1 MNLDLNLLRVLD
13 VLLEERSVTRTGARL
28 GLTQSAVSHAL
39 NRLRY
44 MLNDELFVRGPAGM
58 QPTPRAVEMGPQV
71 HAALHQL
78 QAALQPSDFDPA
90 TSERRFSVVAGAYAS
105 AILVPP
111 VVGRLA
117 EAAPRVD
124 LLIAELAPDVLERM
138 DARRIDFM
146 VGGVLAAPERF
157 ARETIFTEALAW
169 IVRAD
174 HPLTL
179 RNTIDLEALVSVPHV
194 AISRSLPGLIDDG
207 TERRAFV
214 SRASWEDA
222 GAFAAAL
229 AAAGLTRRVG
239 VTVPDTYSALAV
251 AARSDMA
258 TLIPRRLALL
268 SAQSGKVKLIDPPY
282 ESPSVDVTLLFL
294 RERLA
299 EPAIAWMRDVIR
311 TAAANL

>member
-13 VLLEERSVTRTGARL
+13 VLLEERNVTRTGARL

-44 MLNDELFVRGPAGM
+44 VLNDELFLRGPAGM

-71 HAALHQL
+71 HAALNQL
-78 QAALQPSDFDPA
+78 QAALSPSDFDPA

-111 VVGRLA
+111 VVSRMSQAAPLA
-117 EAAPRVD
+117 E
-124 LLIAELAPDVLERM
+124 LFIAELATDVLERI

-157 ARETIFTEALAW
+157 TRETILTEALAW
-169 IVRAD
+169 VVRAD
-174 HPLTL
+174 HPLAKL
-179 RNTIDLEALVSVPHV
+179 NHIDLEALVSTPHV
-194 AISRSLPGLIDDG
+194 VISRSMPGLIDDG

-214 SRASWEDA
+214 SQASWEDS
-222 GAFAAAL
+222 GAFATAL
-229 AAAGLTRRVG
+229 TAAGLTRRVG

-251 AARSDMA
+251 ASRSNMA
-258 TLIPRRLALL
+258 TLLPRRLALL
-268 SAQSGKVKLIDPPY
+268 SAQSGKVVLFDPPY
-282 ESPSVDVTLLFL
+282 ESPTVNVTLLYL
-294 RERLA
+294 KERLA
-299 EPAIAWMRDVIR
+299 EPAIAWMRDTIR
-311 TAAANL
+311 VAASSL

>member
-13 VLLEERSVTRTGARL
+13 VMLEERSVTRAGARL

-44 MLNDELFVRGPAGM
+44 VLNDELFLRGPAGM

-71 HAALHQL
+71 HAALNQL
-78 QAALQPSDFDPA
+78 QTALAPPDFDPA
-90 TSERRFSVVAGAYAS
+90 TSERRFSIVSSAYAN

-117 EAAPRVD
+117 EAAPHVELFIAD
-124 LLIAELAPDVLERM
+124 LASDVLERM

-146 VGGVLAAPERF
+146 IGGVLAAPERF

-169 IVRAD
+169 VVRAD
-174 HPLTL
+174 HPLAK
-179 RNTIDLEALVSVPHV
+179 RNQIDLEALVSTPHV
-194 AISRSLPGLIDDG
+194 VISRSPPGMADEGAD
-207 TERRAFV
+207 RRTFV
-214 SRASWEDA
+214 NRASWEDA

-229 AAAGLTRRVG
+229 TAAGLTRRVG
-239 VTVPDTYSALAV
+239 VTVPDTYSALVV
-251 AARSDMA
+251 ASRTDMA
-258 TLIPRRLALL
+258 TLLPRRLALL
-268 SAQSGKVKLIDPPY
+268 SAQSGKIMLIEPPY
-282 ESPSVDVTLLFL
+282 ESPTVDVNLLYL

-311 TAAANL
+311 TVAPIP